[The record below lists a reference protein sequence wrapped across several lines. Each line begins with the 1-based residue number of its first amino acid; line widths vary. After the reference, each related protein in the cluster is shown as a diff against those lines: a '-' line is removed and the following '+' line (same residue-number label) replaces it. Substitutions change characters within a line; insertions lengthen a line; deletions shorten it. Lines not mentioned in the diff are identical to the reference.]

1 MTTIVSSN
9 QRLISRLRE
18 QPQQLHRHNNTES
31 DLSTSPIRFLVL
43 IPAFF
48 FLWLSVNSSGQS
60 SSYTSLE
67 FDNMAV
73 NVNNNNNYET
83 DGVCENLRYSILE
96 EGVYGGSPFTR
107 YGAFCGNDDHES
119 APLTIEQWTQS
130 MLGTNPNCRQGLTM
144 ALQTSSYPA
153 YFFET
158 KGTTRPSSRQTAFE
172 FVLVDTPLL
181 KSFAESNASPRAFL
195 QHLQSCQGAACSFS
209 NLGGDARL
217 VAPQHSS
224 GGGGSSDDDYVS
236 YSHLAA
242 FVRKAPSE
250 QVDELWRLV
259 AFEYSKIQGLSQSV
273 WLSTDGTGV
282 PWLHVRLDSRPKYYS
297 YRPFANIAG

>member
-1 MTTIVSSN
+1 MTTIVSTN
-9 QRLISRLRE
+9 HRLSRLRE
-18 QPQQLHRHNNTES
+18 QQQQQQQHRHM

-48 FLWLSVNSSGQS
+48 FLWLSLNNRGASS
-60 SSYTSLE
+60 E
-67 FDNMAV
+67 FDKMAV
-73 NVNNNNNYET
+73 NLNNNYGA
-83 DGVCENLRYSILE
+83 DGVCENVRYSILE
-96 EGVYGGSPFTR
+96 EGVYGGSPFTK
-107 YGAFCGNDDHES
+107 YGAFCGNGDES

-130 MLGTNPNCRQGLTM
+130 MLGKNPNCRQGLTT

-158 KGTTRPSSRQTAFE
+158 KGMTRLSSRQNAFE
-172 FVLVDTPLL
+172 FVLVDAPPL
-181 KSFAESNASPRAFL
+181 KSFAESNASPQAFA
-195 QHLQSCQGAACSFS
+195 QHLISCQGAACSFL
-209 NLGGDARL
+209 NLGGDAVL
-217 VAPQHSS
+217 VAPQQ
-224 GGGGSSDDDYVS
+224 GSDYVS

-242 FVRKAPSE
+242 FVRRAPPA

-259 AFEYSKIQGLSQSV
+259 AFEYGKMGDGPPV

-297 YRPFANIAG
+297 YRPFANVGG